1 MRVNMPVAAL
11 TATATI
17 QGPSPSSASTAA
29 AEREVVIVRCSHVS
43 MYKDG
48 TLEI

>member
-29 AEREVVIVRCSHVS
+29 EREVVIVRCSHVS